1 MQPNTL
7 MEEERETNKTRAKM
21 RGKPKNRCI
30 VRTINHLLDWMVTVD
45 VNILCDQLLR
55 RKISVKEQN

>member
-7 MEEERETNKTRAKM
+7 MQEERETNKTRAKM

-30 VRTINHLLDWMVTVD
+30 VRTINHLLDQWWVTVD
-45 VNILCDQLLR
+45 VIILPPIVATKNI
-55 RKISVKEQN
+55 S

>member
-7 MEEERETNKTRAKM
+7 MQEERETNKTRAKM
-21 RGKPKNRCI
+21 RGKPKNRRI

-45 VNILCDQLLR
+45 INILR
-55 RKISVKEQN
+55 PIVATKNIS

>member
-7 MEEERETNKTRAKM
+7 MQEERETNKTRAKM

-45 VNILCDQLLR
+45 INILR
-55 RKISVKEQN
+55 PIVATKNIS

>member
-1 MQPNTL
+1 MQD
-7 MEEERETNKTRAKM
+7 ERETNKTRTRM
-21 RGKPKNRCI
+21 RGKPQNRRI
-30 VRTINHLLDWMVTVD
+30 VKTVNHQLDWMVTVD